1 MSLFI
6 FHPLFGVKIYT
17 LETSPWNLNC
27 WNELVVWELSKFKK
41 CMMTFESFP
50 HLFAKIS
57 CSAICCDGIFS
68 IGFFPFLLES
78 LYTPCVTFSSTIH
91 RKRDCKLENGPQM
104 DRCISQGKRLIFQL
118 VMLSL
123 SQVNT
128 PIKVNGAFNFH
139 LTQGLLA
146 GFAEGLTK
154 ICITLQPSVNNRYPR
169 HKPSGE

>member
-1 MSLFI
+1 MNLSI

-50 HLFAKIS
+50 HLFAKTS
-57 CSAICCDGIFS
+57 CSAICCDFFVS

-78 LYTPCVTFSSTIH
+78 LFTPCVTFSSTIH

-118 VMLSL
+118 VILSL
-123 SQVNT
+123 SQVN
-128 PIKVNGAFNFH
+128 PH
-139 LTQGLLA
+139 QGEWCFQFSPNSRFISRIWGRPHQDLHHTSA
-146 GFAEGLTK
+146 K
-154 ICITLQPSVNNRYPR
+154 C
-169 HKPSGE
+169 